1 VAFGH
6 FRDISELPEAQ
17 VDRLKHYFLTYKRP
31 PGETDDGVIAITHVY
46 DRREALEVIE
56 RSREDY
62 QGLFPDLRQRLLAQL
77 IR

>member
-1 VAFGH
+1 
-6 FRDISELPEAQ
+6 
-17 VDRLKHYFLTYKRP
+17 
-31 PGETDDGVIAITHVY
+31 VIAITHVY

-62 QGLFPDLRQRLLAQL
+62 QGLYPDLRQRLLSQL